1 MKIKDLILYK
11 PYSKEK
17 TILKIVAVFSV
28 FLIGYLHYFVGPL
41 FEFHLF
47 FFIPIIIA
55 SWFISQFFSYLI
67 LMLVIAL
74 WTLGDYLIIKGTTN
88 LFPFVFNAIMHA
100 LIIIYLNYLL
110 GYIRQLLIKESQ
122 LAREDSL
129 TKIPNRRGF
138 YEYGE
143 TAFSTANRLQLP
155 ITSIFIDLDEFKSIN
170 DTYGHKIGDQVLYET
185 AQTIKESI
193 RKTDVVG
200 RLGGDEFCIILLNVG
215 SKQAKDF
222 SESLRNKLNE
232 KLGHHGWKPTFS
244 MGVVSYES
252 TPVSFQDLIQRADS
266 LMYQVKKNGRNG
278 YLQTSYR

>member
-1 MKIKDLILYK
+1 MSIKDLVLYK
-11 PYSKEK
+11 PYSKEIN
-17 TILKIVAVFSV
+17 ILKLVTVFSV
-28 FLIGYLHYFVGPL
+28 FFIGYLHYITGPL
-41 FEFHLF
+41 IEFHLF

-55 SWFISQFFSYLI
+55 SWFTSQFFSYLI
-67 LMLVIAL
+67 LLLVIVS
-74 WTLGDYLIIKGTTN
+74 WTLGDYLIVKKNEN
-88 LFPFVFNAIMHA
+88 LLPFSLNAVMHA

-129 TKIPNRRGF
+129 TKISNRRGF

-143 TAFSTANRLQLP
+143 TAVSTANRLQLP
-155 ITSIFIDLDEFKSIN
+155 ITGIFIDLDEFKSIN
-170 DTYGHKIGDQVLYET
+170 DTYGHKTGDKLLYEI
-185 AQTIKESI
+185 AQIIKEGI

-200 RLGGDEFCIILLNVG
+200 RLGGDEFCIILLNVD

-222 SESLRNKLNE
+222 SENLRTKLNE
-232 KLGHHGWKPTFS
+232 KIRQHGWKTTIS

-252 TPVSFQDLIQRADS
+252 TPVSFQDLIQGADN

-278 YLQTSYR
+278 ILQTSHS

>member
-17 TILKIVAVFSV
+17 IILKIIAISSV
-28 FLIGYLHYFVGPL
+28 FLIGYLHYIAGPL

-55 SWFISQFFSYLI
+55 SWFTSQFFSYLI
-67 LMLVIAL
+67 LLLVIVS
-74 WTLGDYLIIKGTTN
+74 WTIGDYLIVKGTVN
-88 LFPFVFNAIMHA
+88 LMSFAFNALMHA

-143 TAFSTANRLQLP
+143 TAFSTADRHQLP
-155 ITSIFIDLDEFKSIN
+155 IASIFIDLDDFKSIN
-170 DTYGHKIGDQVLYET
+170 DTYGHKTGDQLLYET
-185 AQTIKESI
+185 AQVIKDSI
-193 RKTDVVG
+193 RKTDVAG
-200 RLGGDEFCIILLNVG
+200 RLGGDEFCIILLNVD

-232 KLGHHGWKPTFS
+232 KMQQQGWKTTFS
-244 MGVVSYES
+244 MGIVSYGS
-252 TPVSFQDLIQRADS
+252 APKNFHHVIQRADN
-266 LMYQVKKNGRNG
+266 LMYQVKRNGRNG
-278 YLQTSYR
+278 FIQESHP